1 MPTAYLGLGSNLG
14 NRRHNLDRAVE
25 ALGEKGKVK
34 VKRLSSLYETEPM
47 GLANQPLFLNA
58 VCEVNTH
65 LTPRQLLDFI
75 KQTEKKL
82 GRLPGPRNSP
92 RVIDID
98 ILFYEGEVLESSS
111 LTIPHPRLME
121 RAFVLVP
128 LAEIAPD
135 LRHPKA
141 GKTVGELLLD
151 VEGKVGVKI
160 WKG

>member
-14 NRRHNLDRAVE
+14 NRRQNLDRAIE

-34 VKRLSSLYETEPM
+34 VKKLSSLYETEPV
-47 GLANQPLFLNA
+47 GSPGPLFLNA
-58 VCEVNTH
+58 ACEVSTH
-65 LTPRQLLDFI
+65 LSPRQLLGFI
-75 KQTEKKL
+75 KQTETKL
-82 GRLPGPRNSP
+82 GRRPGPSNSP

-98 ILFYEGEVLESSS
+98 ILLYEDEVLESSD
-111 LTIPHPRLME
+111 LTIPHPRLTE

-141 GKTVGELLLD
+141 GKTAGELLLV
-151 VEGKVGVKI
+151 VEGKEGVKK
-160 WKG
+160 WAG